1 VSKLTPQQ
9 EEAKRV
15 MYEKLSARRK
25 RFIDRIGYDTWDPFP
40 EPFDPIDIRKDQSG
54 MTVDQMVNNFLRL
67 RASQVKIGPAYQK
80 GVYDMAMG
88 CMQRD
93 DRYRGMIEFAA
104 WYLDHLRQQGKDVDD
119 VFGT

>member
-1 VSKLTPQQ
+1 MSRLTEQQ
-9 EEAKRV
+9 EEAKRI
-15 MYEKLSARRK
+15 MYEKLSTRRR
-25 RFIDRIGYDTWDPFP
+25 RFIDKIGYENWDPFP

-54 MTVDQMVNNFLRL
+54 MTVDQMVNGFLRM
-67 RASQVKIGPAYQK
+67 RAMQAKVGPAYQK

-104 WYLDHLRQQGKDVDD
+104 WYLEQLRGQGKDVAD
-119 VFGT
+119 VFGP